1 MQAIQTKY
9 MGPTNTR
16 GSRIKATA
24 EAGSITVGY
33 DHALSSEGNHN
44 AAARALCEK
53 LGWVPKPGVNRHTS
67 TTSGQLK
74 DGSYVHVFLPFKLYG
89 CKECA
94 GTGRRVINGHEA
106 GPCGKCWGCG
116 AITEEVL

>member
-24 EAGSITVGY
+24 HAGSVTLGW
-33 DHALSSEGNHN
+33 DHSLNPEQNHN

-53 LGWVPKPGVNRHTS
+53 LGWVPKPGENRHTL

-94 GTGRRVINGHEA
+94 GTGRRVINGHDA

-116 AITEEVL
+116 AITEEVA